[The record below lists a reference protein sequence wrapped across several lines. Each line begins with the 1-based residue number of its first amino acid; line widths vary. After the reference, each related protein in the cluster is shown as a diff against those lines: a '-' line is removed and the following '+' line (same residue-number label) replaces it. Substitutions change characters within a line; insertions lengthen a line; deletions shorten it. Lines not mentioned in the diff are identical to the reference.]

1 MPPYFYYERTRLMN
15 LQWFPGHMAKTRRM
29 MTEQL
34 GLIDIVVELL
44 DARLP
49 VSSQNPEINTIV
61 GSKPRLIILN
71 KADLADEEINRKWVE
86 YFKKKGIEAV
96 LLDSVH
102 AKNLNFIADKI
113 RNVLKDKLEKQ
124 AEKGMVGRSVK
135 VMVVGIPNVGKS
147 SFINKFAGRAS
158 AVTGDR
164 PGVTRGKQWIRLK
177 NGIEL
182 LDTPGILWPKF
193 EDEQTGLN
201 LAYVGSIKDEI
212 IDVETLACKL
222 LEFLNGTYKAE
233 LCARY
238 KLDDTDGLA
247 GYELLELIG
256 KKRGFVISGGEID
269 LLRAANI
276 VLDEFRMCRIGR
288 ISLETP
294 DVEEEINA

>member
-1 MPPYFYYERTRLMN
+1 MN

-34 GLIDIVVELL
+34 ALIDIVVELL

-49 VSSQNPEINTIV
+49 LSSQNPEISNII
-61 GSKPRLIILN
+61 GDKPRLVILN
-71 KADLADEEINRKWVE
+71 KADLADESVSEKWVK
-86 YFKKKGIEAV
+86 YFKKQGIEAI

-102 AKNLNFIADKI
+102 AKNLNFIGDKI
-113 RNVLKDKLEKQ
+113 KIVLKDKLQKQ
-124 AEKGMVGRSVK
+124 AEKGMVGRSIK
-135 VMVVGIPNVGKS
+135 IMVAGIPNVGKS
-147 SFINKFAGRAS
+147 SFINKLAGRAS

-177 NGIEL
+177 NGMEL

-222 LEFLNGTYKAE
+222 LEYLNKEYQSE

-238 KLDDTDGLA
+238 KLQDTNGLL
-247 GYELLELIG
+247 GYELLEMIG
-256 KKRGFVISGGEID
+256 KRRGFIISGGEID
-269 LLRAANI
+269 YLRAANI
-276 VLDEFRMCRIGR
+276 VLDEFRSCKIGR
-288 ISLETP
+288 ISLEKP
-294 DVEEEINA
+294 EE

>member
-1 MPPYFYYERTRLMN
+1 MN

-34 GLIDIVVELL
+34 ALIDIVVELL

-49 VSSQNPEINTIV
+49 LSSQNPEISNII
-61 GSKPRLIILN
+61 GDKPRLVILN
-71 KADLADEEINRKWVE
+71 KSDLADETVSKMWIEH
-86 YFKKKGIEAV
+86 FKKQGIEAI

-102 AKNLNFIADKI
+102 AKNLNFIGDKI
-113 RNVLKDKLEKQ
+113 KFVLKDKLQKQ
-124 AEKGMVGRSVK
+124 AEKGMVGRSIK
-135 VMVVGIPNVGKS
+135 IMVAGIPNVGKS
-147 SFINKFAGRAS
+147 SFINKLAGRAS

-177 NGIEL
+177 NGMEL

-212 IDVETLACKL
+212 IDVETLSCKL
-222 LEFLNGTYKAE
+222 LEYLNKEYKNE

-238 KLDDTDGLA
+238 KLQDTDGVL
-247 GYELLELIG
+247 GYELLEMIG
-256 KKRGFVISGGEID
+256 KKRGFIVSGGEID
-269 LLRAANI
+269 YLRAANI
-276 VLDEFRMCRIGR
+276 VLDEFRSCKIGR
-288 ISLETP
+288 ISLEKP
-294 DVEEEINA
+294 EE